1 MAGSGIGKIARIIIG
16 LVFIVAGV
24 AKAMDLNFFYYVL
37 KTFPLGFSD
46 PALLWLARVF
56 IALEIILGTALLFN
70 IWSRLVLPV
79 TFAVMLVFLAVTTWN
94 LVGGL
99 SEDCGCFGKLVR
111 LNPAVEIIVEFI
123 LLFITFV
130 AWRFTLPGGGAGR
143 FKMALMGAA
152 IVVGFGLPFLF
163 PESRPKVFAKEGI
176 GSYVGDLKP
185 EHLKADLAKGD
196 YLLALIETDCEHC
209 QAAMPRLN
217 TLAKSHA
224 TPKLVAVCPN
234 SPEELAAL
242 KSKMPVDFAVGF
254 VPVRKFLL
262 LNPEIPAL
270 LWVREGVV
278 RHTWPIDSTPSIVEA
293 LRVLK
298 EGGAIETTTSLRVI
312 ENR

>member
-1 MAGSGIGKIARIIIG
+1 MAGTGIGRVARLIIG

-24 AKAMDLNFFYYVL
+24 AKGMDLNFFFYVL
-37 KTFPLGFSD
+37 KTFPLGLTD
-46 PALLWLARVF
+46 PVLLWLARFFV
-56 IALEIILGTALLFN
+56 AVEIILGTALLFN
-70 IWSRLVLPV
+70 IWPRLVLPA

-111 LNPAVEIIVEFI
+111 LNPAVEILVELV
-123 LLFITFV
+123 LLFIAFV
-130 AWRFTLPGGGAGR
+130 AWRFTVPGGGAGR
-143 FKMALMGAA
+143 FKTALMGAA
-152 IVVGFGLPFLF
+152 IVVGFGLPYLF
-163 PESRPKVFAKEGI
+163 PESRPKVFAKEGV

-185 EHLKADLAKGD
+185 ERLNADLAKGD
-196 YLLALIETDCEHC
+196 YFLALIETDCEHC
-209 QAAMPRLN
+209 QAAMPKLN

-234 SPEELAAL
+234 TPEQLAELKA
-242 KSKMPVDFAVGF
+242 KVVVDFPVGF

-270 LWVREGVV
+270 LWVKEGVV
-278 RHTWPIDSTPSIVEA
+278 RHTWPIDSTPSVNEA

-298 EGGAIETTTSLRVI
+298 EGGAIESAALKPAGQ
-312 ENR
+312 

>member
-1 MAGSGIGKIARIIIG
+1 MAGKGIGNIARIIMG

-37 KTFPLGFSD
+37 KTFPLGLSD
-46 PALLWLARVF
+46 PILLWLARGF

-70 IWSRLVLPV
+70 IWPRLVLPA

-94 LVGGL
+94 LAGGL

-111 LNPAVEIIVEFI
+111 LNPAVEIIVELV

-130 AWRFTLPGGGAGR
+130 AWRFTQPGGEAGR
-143 FKMALMGAA
+143 FKTALLGAA
-152 IVVGFGLPFLF
+152 VMAGFGLPYLF
-163 PESRPKVFAKEGI
+163 PESRPKVFAKEGV

-185 EHLKADLAKGD
+185 ERLKADLAKGD
-196 YLLALIETDCEHC
+196 FFLALIETDCDHC

-217 TLAKSHA
+217 TLAQSHA

-234 SPEELAAL
+234 SPEEMDSL
-242 KSKMPVDFAVGF
+242 KAKMTVGFPVGF
-254 VPVRKFLL
+254 VPIRKFLL

-270 LWVREGVV
+270 LWVKEGIV
-278 RHTWPIDSTPSIVEA
+278 RHTWPIDSTPSVAEA
-293 LRVLK
+293 LRVLR
-298 EGGAIETTTSLRVI
+298 EGGALEKTAPAPSD
-312 ENR
+312 

>member
-1 MAGSGIGKIARIIIG
+1 MPGTGIGKIARIIIG
-16 LVFIVAGV
+16 LVFIVAGA

-46 PALLWLARVF
+46 PMLLWLARVF

-70 IWSRLVLPV
+70 IWPRLVLPV
-79 TFAVMLVFLAVTTWN
+79 TFAVVLVFLTVTTWN

-111 LNPAVEIIVEFI
+111 LNPAVEIIVELI

-130 AWRFTLPGGGAGR
+130 AWRFTLPGGSTGR
-143 FKMALMGAA
+143 FKTALIGAA

-185 EHLKADLAKGD
+185 EHLKADLTKGD

-242 KSKMPVDFAVGF
+242 KSKMPVDFPVGF

-293 LRVLK
+293 LRILK
-298 EGGAIETTTSLRVI
+298 EGGAIETTTSSRG
-312 ENR
+312 N